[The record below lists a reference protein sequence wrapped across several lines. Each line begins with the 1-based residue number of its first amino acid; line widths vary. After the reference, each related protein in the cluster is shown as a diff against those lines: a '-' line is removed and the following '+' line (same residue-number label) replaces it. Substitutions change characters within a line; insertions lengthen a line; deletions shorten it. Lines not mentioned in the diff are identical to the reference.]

1 MGAEQRRDRPGV
13 VPPVDGT
20 GAATVGRYLAARAT
34 AVDAPALYAGDTRWS
49 WAQVAAWSDA
59 TGGRLR
65 AAGAVPGDR
74 VAYVVDP
81 APSVA
86 TCIAFLAAV
95 SAGLAV
101 VPVNARFS
109 RSERDAVLAAARPA
123 HVFDDAALHAAVS
136 ASTPGPDDRDAPLR
150 GDGDAPLRDGDAPL
164 RGDAPAPAVADAVA
178 AAVDDDLVIVCSS
191 GTTGAAKG
199 IRCTHGNA
207 VASAVAVNRALAL
220 TAHDRWLLCLPMVHV
235 GALSVL
241 WRALVSGCAVVVSDP
256 AEPDLVTAAP
266 TVASLV
272 PTQLH
277 RLVRDG
283 AAVPSGLRCVL
294 LGGGPVGDGPYADAV
309 AAGWPV
315 RPSYGLSEMCSTV
328 AVVPPPRT
336 GATTVPSALPLDG
349 VACTVVDGHVLVD
362 GPMRSPG
369 RAWGPPADEVVV
381 DDRTWIDTHD
391 LGTVDADGRLR
402 ILGRADAMFV
412 VGGENVH
419 PEEVETVLLRDPG
432 VAGALVR
439 GVPDDDKGTVA
450 VATVVA
456 TDPTSPPD
464 TDALRAHCR
473 RHLAAY
479 KVPVRIDVVDD
490 LPRTATGKVRRL

>member
-34 AVDAPALYAGDTRWS
+34 AVDAPALYDGDNHWS
-49 WAQVAAWSDA
+49 WAQVAAWSGS
-59 TGGRLR
+59 TGRALR
-65 AAGAVPGDR
+65 AAGTAPGDR
-74 VAYVVDP
+74 VAFVVDP
-81 APSVA
+81 APSVV
-86 TCIAFLAAV
+86 TCIAFLAAA

-109 RSERDAVLAAARPA
+109 RPEREAVLSAARPA
-123 HVFDDAALHAAVS
+123 LVFDDATLHAAATAAGPDGVDAAAPVGADLS
-136 ASTPGPDDRDAPLR
+136 VPGPDE
-150 GDGDAPLRDGDAPL
+150 
-164 RGDAPAPAVADAVA
+164 
-178 AAVDDDLVIVCSS
+178 DLVVVCSS

-207 VASAVAVNRALAL
+207 VASAVAVNRTLSL
-220 TAHDRWLLCLPMVHV
+220 TARDRWLLCLPMVHV
-235 GALSVL
+235 GALAVL

-256 AEPDLVTAAP
+256 ADPDLVTAEP

-283 AAVPSGLRCVL
+283 TAVPPALRCVL

-381 DDRTWIDTHD
+381 DGRTYLDTHD
-391 LGTVDADGRLR
+391 LGTIDADGRLR
-402 ILGRADAMFV
+402 ILGRADAMLV

-456 TDPTSPPD
+456 ADPARPPD
-464 TDALRAHCR
+464 ADALRAHCR

-490 LPRTATGKVRRL
+490 LPRTATGKIRRH